1 MWACAES
8 HSKSKTKQT
17 VGWKRKDTNDIIKKT
32 MDEDEALMTL
42 RFLLIQKRRRQRS
55 KQKVKKNR
63 AM

>member
-1 MWACAES
+1 
-8 HSKSKTKQT
+8 
-17 VGWKRKDTNDIIKKT
+17 

-55 KQKVKKNR
+55 KQKVKENR